1 MITDVVKGNIFDTEF
16 RHIAFAINVEGK
28 NDTGVAGTVAQYFT
42 KGFLR
47 TGKYTMGGL
56 ISIPCF
62 KITFHGLVC
71 YSLEDDGW
79 KNAPEAITAALD
91 KISAP
96 DHEIIAVVLLESG
109 KIGKDSGA
117 NVIEN
122 IRAIHRSRRTCVIY
136 SLDQEKADIMAT
148 LS

>member
-16 RHIAFAINVEGK
+16 RHIAFAVNVEGK

-42 KGFLR
+42 KAFLR
-47 TGKYTMGGL
+47 TGKCTMGGL
-56 ISIPCF
+56 ISIPCL

-71 YSLEDDGW
+71 HSLEDDGW

-96 DHEIIAVVLLESG
+96 DNEVVAVVLMGSG
-109 KIGKDSGA
+109 KIGKDTGA
-117 NVIEN
+117 DVIGN
-122 IRAIHRSRRTCVIY
+122 IRAIHRSKKTCVIY
-136 SLDQEKADIMAT
+136 SLDQEKAAIMAA